1 MGVVHGR
8 IGAGLAR
15 RGQRKPPVEWMPSAR
30 ESIARSAAGERGA
43 VLIEAALVTVLLLA
57 LLLGTVTAGIA
68 YGRSNALQTAARE
81 GGRFGATLPIP
92 AGGVDTW
99 LSQVRDVT
107 KAAAI
112 GDLDPAVPGQHICVA
127 LLGPAGTPRSVVEAG
142 GGTTYSSSEC
152 FADGRPAGESRV
164 QVVVRRDTDLQV
176 VFFALNITL
185 SGQAATRF
193 ER

>member
-1 MGVVHGR
+1 MGVVHR
-8 IGAGLAR
+8 RMGAGLAR
-15 RGQRKPPVEWMPSAR
+15 RDQRKPPVIWMRSGR
-30 ESIARSAAGERGA
+30 ESIARSPAEERGA

-68 YGRSNALQTAARE
+68 YGRHNALQTAARE

-99 LSQVRDVT
+99 LPEVRDVT

-112 GDLDPAVPGQHICVA
+112 GDLDAAVPGQHICVA
-127 LLGPAGTPRSVVEAG
+127 LLGPAGTPRRLIESG
-142 GGTTYSSSEC
+142 GVTTYSDDEC

-164 QVVVRRDTDLQV
+164 QAVVRRDTELQV
-176 VFFALNITL
+176 VFFSVNITL
-185 SGQAATRF
+185 SGQAAARF